1 MSLFKRVLYTE
12 HCMGIKVHSC
22 VLRSLAKR
30 DANSRVSLHKSGGK
44 GVLSD
49 REK

>member
-1 MSLFKRVLYTE
+1 ME
-12 HCMGIKVHSC
+12 IKVRLC

-30 DANSRVSLHKSGGK
+30 DANGKVALHKSGGK